1 MRQVFA
7 FMAAGLLAGAG
18 AVLAGEGE
26 PGHDHGGWSQGA
38 VLEKY
43 DANKNGQL
51 DPDEKAAFERD
62 REARRAE
69 FVKRFD
75 TDGDGQL
82 SEAEKEAAR
91 EQFPRM
97 GHGRHG
103 REMRGRMLEKYD
115 ANKNGQLDP
124 EEKEAARRDREA
136 RRAEFM
142 KRFDT
147 DGDGKLSESER
158 QAMREEMRKERGPRA
173 F

>member
-1 MRQVFA
+1 
-7 FMAAGLLAGAG
+7 MAAGLLAGAG
-18 AVLAGEGE
+18 TVLAGGGQ
-26 PGHDHGGWSQGA
+26 PGKDHDGWGRSRM
-38 VLEKY
+38 LEKY

-51 DPDEKAAFERD
+51 DPDEKAALDRD
-62 REARRAE
+62 REARREE
-69 FVKRFD
+69 FTKRFD

-82 SEAEKEAAR
+82 SDAEKEAAR
-91 EQFPRM
+91 AQFPRK
-97 GHGRHG
+97 GHGRYG

-124 EEKEAARRDREA
+124 EEKEAAGRDREA

-158 QAMREEMRKERGPRA
+158 ETMREEMRKEKGAKA

>member
-1 MRQVFA
+1 
-7 FMAAGLLAGAG
+7 MAAGLLAGAG
-18 AVLAGEGE
+18 AAVAHQGGPSREGG
-26 PGHDHGGWSQGA
+26 PGGRGA
-38 VLEKY
+38 TLEKY
-43 DANKNGQL
+43 DANQNGQL
-51 DPDEKAAFERD
+51 DPEEEAAFERD

-69 FVKRFD
+69 LFKRFD

-82 SEAEKEAAR
+82 SEAEKQAAR
-91 EQFPRM
+91 EQFPGM
-97 GHGRHG
+97 GRGR
-103 REMRGRMLEKYD
+103 RNPEMQARMLEKYD

-124 EEKEAARRDREA
+124 EEEQAARRDREA

-158 QAMREEMRKERGPRA
+158 QAMRDQMRKGHGDKS

>member
-18 AVLAGEGE
+18 AVLAGGGQ
-26 PGHDHGGWSQGA
+26 PGKDHDGWSRGG

-51 DPDEKAAFERD
+51 DPDEKAVFERD

-69 FVKRFD
+69 FMKEFD

-82 SEAEKEAAR
+82 SDAEKEAAR
-91 EQFPRM
+91 EKYPRLGHG
-97 GHGRHG
+97 GHGREAH
-103 REMRGRMLEKYD
+103 GRMLEKYD
-115 ANKNGQLDP
+115 ANKNGQLDA
-124 EEKEAARRDREA
+124 EEKEVARRDREA

-158 QAMREEMRKERGPRA
+158 ETMREEMRKEKGAKA

>member
-1 MRQVFA
+1 MRHVFA

-18 AVLAGEGE
+18 AALADEAAV
-26 PGHDHGGWSQGA
+26 GHDRGDWQRGG

-51 DPDEKAAFERD
+51 DADEKADFERD

-69 FVKRFD
+69 FIKRFD
-75 TDGDGQL
+75 KDGDGQL
-82 SEAEKEAAR
+82 NEAEKEAAR
-91 EQFPRM
+91 AEYPRM

-103 REMRGRMLEKYD
+103 REMHGRMLEKYD

-124 EEKEAARRDREA
+124 EENAAFERDREA
-136 RRAEFM
+136 RHAEM
-142 KRFDT
+142 LKRFDN

-158 QAMREEMRKERGPRA
+158 EAMREEFRKERGEKQ